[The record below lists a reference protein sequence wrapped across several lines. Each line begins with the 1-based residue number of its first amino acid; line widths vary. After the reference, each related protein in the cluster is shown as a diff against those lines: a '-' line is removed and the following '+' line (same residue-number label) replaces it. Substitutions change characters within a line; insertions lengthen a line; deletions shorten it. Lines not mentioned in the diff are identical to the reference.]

1 MSSITNRATEWAWS
15 AMITAL
21 GILIIPV
28 AVGIIFFATFRA
40 IGGLWRASA

>member
-1 MSSITNRATEWAWS
+1 MSGATNTVTGLAWS

-40 IGGLWRASA
+40 IGGLWRASV